1 MGSGLQFC
9 DSRKLGPRVFNTST
23 VVSDRESQIALSV
36 SLGRELS
43 LFNWLRSRI
52 DVGAAANINARI
64 CHLTESKSA
73 ALEHAHAADGAAAG
87 RQRAAKE
94 HLSGEIPE
102 GQTLEGDQYR
112 THLRL

>member
-1 MGSGLQFC
+1 MFGDQLFNKSQNTSVFNLRHLCKSGPGLQFR
-9 DSRKLGPRVFNTST
+9 DSRKLGPQVFNTST
-23 VVSDRESQIALSV
+23 MVSDRESQIALSV

-73 ALEHAHAADGAAAG
+73 ALEHAHAADGSAAG
-87 RQRAAKE
+87 R
-94 HLSGEIPE
+94 
-102 GQTLEGDQYR
+102 
-112 THLRL
+112 